1 MDGKLN
7 PWFFTP
13 NNIVLLIDISGS
25 MAKPDRLDLFIKQSH
40 ELIEKLRP
48 EDRVSI
54 IVFSQTARMM
64 VPPTPAI
71 EKKLFYKTLD
81 SLKANGMTNANQGIE
96 LAYELANKSLIV
108 GGNNQIVLATDGVFR
123 LSPDDRILMQTFSGR
138 EADPIILSV
147 LMLGISETAAKN
159 YKK

>member
-1 MDGKLN
+1 MNHFVYSVFSTIKMIIGRISREPIKVTKVEPTVDSIPFKKVEPNVIPVLQTEIIDGKLN
-7 PWFFTP
+7 PLFFTP

-48 EDRVSI
+48 VDRVSI

-71 EKKLFYKTLD
+71 EKNYSIKP
-81 SLKANGMTNANQGIE
+81 
-96 LAYELANKSLIV
+96 LI
-108 GGNNQIVLATDGVFR
+108 A
-123 LSPDDRILMQTFSGR
+123 
-138 EADPIILSV
+138 
-147 LMLGISETAAKN
+147 
-159 YKK
+159 